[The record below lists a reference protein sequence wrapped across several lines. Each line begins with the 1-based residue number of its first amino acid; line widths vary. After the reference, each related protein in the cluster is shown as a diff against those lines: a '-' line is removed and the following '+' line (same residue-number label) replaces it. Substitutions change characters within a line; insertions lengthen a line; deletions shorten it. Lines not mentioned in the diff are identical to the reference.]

1 MHLLLLTFSS
11 GILCFMSCP
20 SLPLV
25 SCFSIL
31 FQLLPFPFPFPL
43 VSCLMPLIFWLKP
56 PASLLY
62 FEPHP
67 SPLTSHPSPL
77 TPHPSPHP
85 SPLTSHLSPPHPS
98 PLIPHPSPL
107 TPHLSPLTSHLSP
120 LTTHPSPLTPL
131 LSLLTSHLFSPCL
144 VSPCA
149 CCFSLLASHVPPLVL
164 HLLPFTSLLS
174 ACFLPPA
181 SCLYLVGRGSNRVV
195 TILVPILN
203 TGQVNSSPQVTGKGT
218 VVISYTRGD
227 VCDSGTYTT
236 NVTFICKRGS
246 MVSQS
251 LHLVCQQYF
260 RKRKGAVICAY

>member
-1 MHLLLLTFSS
+1 MFHVLSLSSSCVLLLTSFSS
-11 GILCFMSCP
+11 F
-20 SLPLV
+20 
-25 SCFSIL
+25 L
-31 FQLLPFPFPFPL
+31 FLLSL
-43 VSCLMPLIFWLKP
+43 VSCLLTS
-56 PASLLY
+56 ASSLLLHLLY
-62 FEPHP
+62 FDPHP
-67 SPLTSHPSPL
+67 HPSPLIPHLSPLTSHPSPL
-77 TPHPSPHP
+77 TPHPSPLTFHP
-85 SPLTSHLSPPHPS
+85 SPLTSHLSPLAPCPLPLTPHPS
-98 PLIPHPSPL
+98 PLA
-107 TPHLSPLTSHLSP
+107 SHLSP
-120 LTTHPSPLTPL
+120 LTPH

-149 CCFSLLASHVPPLVL
+149 CCFSLLASHLPPLVP

-174 ACFLPPA
+174 ACFLPSA

-195 TILVPILN
+195 TILMPILN
-203 TGQVNSSPQVTGKGT
+203 TGQVNSGPQVTGKGT